1 MEESMADNSLTNRPD
16 RNQDPF
22 NWLRKEVDQLFQNMW
37 PIPSKFSESFLSQR
51 VFPALPTLDVAE
63 NEKEFTVT
71 ADVPGLEEK
80 DLKVEFSNKV
90 LTIKGE
96 KKLNR
101 EEKQNNYY
109 LTERLG
115 GSFSRS
121 IQLPFPIN
129 ENQIQAHVKDGVL
142 QITLPKAESGEK
154 QVKSI
159 EVKKA

>member
-1 MEESMADNSLTNRPD
+1 MADNSLTTQSD
-16 RNQDPF
+16 RHRDPF
-22 NWLRKEVDQLFQNMW
+22 NWLRQEVDQLFQNIG
-37 PIPSKFSESFLSQR
+37 PISSNLADSFPLQRLFS
-51 VFPALPTLDVAE
+51 ALPTLDVAE

-96 KKLNR
+96 KNLNR
-101 EEKQNNYY
+101 EEKQKNYY
-109 LTERLG
+109 LAERWD

-121 IQLPFPIN
+121 IQLPLPIN
-129 ENQIQAHVKDGVL
+129 ENLIQAQVKDGVL
-142 QITLPKAESGEK
+142 HIILPKAEGVEK
-154 QVKSI
+154 QIKSI